1 MRPGHFIFA
10 RQKPSS
16 SIFAIHNIFA
26 PFVSSLFVGVLR
38 IGRQKHRFS
47 PLLLLL
53 DDSQREWYGKS
64 LVTPSRA
71 LVISIVKV
79 QR

>member
-16 SIFAIHNIFA
+16 GIFAIHNIFA
-26 PFVSSLFVGVLR
+26 PFVSSLFAGVLR
-38 IGRQKHRFS
+38 IGRQKHRIFS
-47 PLLLLL
+47 PPVIA